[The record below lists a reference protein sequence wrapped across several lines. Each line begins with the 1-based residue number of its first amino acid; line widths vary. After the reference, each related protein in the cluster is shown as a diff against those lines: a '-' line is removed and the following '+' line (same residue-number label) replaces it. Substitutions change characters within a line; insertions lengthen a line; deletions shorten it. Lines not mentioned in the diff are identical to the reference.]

1 MSSTGAIVR
10 RVKTKPVVWA
20 AIGAGLLLL
29 VIANSH
35 LVYVAIT
42 SQPECVAHLR
52 QGEGDPDQGK
62 FSAARS
68 SCTPRRLQGDRP

>member
-1 MSSTGAIVR
+1 MNATGAATRPIR
-10 RVKTKPVVWA
+10 TKVVVWA

-29 VIANSH
+29 LIANSH

-42 SQPECVAHLR
+42 SQPECVAHVR
-52 QGEGDPDQGK
+52 QGEGSGRDGK

-68 SCTPRRLQGDRP
+68 SCTPR